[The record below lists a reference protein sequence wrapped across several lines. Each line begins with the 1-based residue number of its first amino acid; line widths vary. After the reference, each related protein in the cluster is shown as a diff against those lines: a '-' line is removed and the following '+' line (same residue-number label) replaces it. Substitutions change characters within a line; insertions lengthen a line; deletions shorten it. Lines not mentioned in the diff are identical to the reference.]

1 MTSTLET
8 TPRAGTSG
16 SLRRP
21 LGAVLAAVG
30 IPMFMVALD
39 NLVVTN
45 ALPVIRT
52 ELNASLS
59 DLQWFV
65 NAYTLSFAS
74 LLLTASALGD
84 RFGRRRIFLAGIALF
99 TAASAACALAT
110 EPWMLVAARAIQGF
124 GGAAVMPLSLTL
136 LSDAVPEKMRS
147 AAIGIWGGI
156 SGLGIAVGPVVGGA
170 VVGGLSW
177 QWIFWLNVPVGI
189 AVLPFAARVLGES
202 FGGARRFDP
211 LGLVLSAGG
220 VLAIVWAVVHGADD
234 GWTSAPVL
242 SGLLG
247 GAALLAVFIAWER
260 RTPAPMLPLRL
271 FRSRA
276 FRVSNITSFTFAVG
290 VFGAIFL
297 ISQYFQV
304 VRGYSPFESG
314 LRTLPWTAAPMI
326 VAPLAGLLVGR
337 IGARTM
343 LVAGQVMLAAALAW
357 MATVSTVDAGYDS
370 FIGAMVL
377 GGVGMGLTFA
387 PSATVVMASAA
398 AEDRAMASGTNNTIR
413 EVGVAIGVAILA
425 SIFASHG
432 SYASPQGFVDGLV
445 PAVWTGAVIVAVGA
459 VIVALRLP
467 RHIVAIE
474 APATAPDPG
483 HDDAVTASAHA

>member
-8 TPRAGTSG
+8 IPRAGTAG

-177 QWIFWLNVPVGI
+177 QWIFWLNVPIGI

-247 GAALLAVFIAWER
+247 GAALLAAFIAWEM

-314 LRTLPWTAAPMI
+314 LRTLPWTAAPMV
-326 VAPLAGLLVGR
+326 VAPVAGLVVGR
-337 IGARTM
+337 IGARTL
-343 LVAGQVMLAAALAW
+343 LVAGQAMLAAALAW
-357 MATVSTVDAGYDS
+357 MATVSTVDAGYGS

-398 AEDRAMASGTNNTIR
+398 AEDRAMASGTNNTVR

-432 SYASPQGFVDGLV
+432 SYASPQRFVDGLV
-445 PAVWTGAVIVAVGA
+445 PAVWTGAVIVAAGA
-459 VIVALRLP
+459 VIVLLRLP
-467 RHIVAIE
+467 RHLVAIE
-474 APATAPDPG
+474 APASARESDR
-483 HDDAVTASAHA
+483 DAVTVSADA